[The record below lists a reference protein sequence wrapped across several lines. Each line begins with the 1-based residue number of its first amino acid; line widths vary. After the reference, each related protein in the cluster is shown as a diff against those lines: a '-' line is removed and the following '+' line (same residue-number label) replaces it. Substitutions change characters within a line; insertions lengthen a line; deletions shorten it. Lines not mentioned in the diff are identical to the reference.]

1 MATIAINGLGRIGRA
16 ALKLVMDQPELE
28 LAGANDLATPE
39 QIAYL
44 LRYDS
49 AYGRYNREVTQDA
62 DDLVIDGVRVPVSNQ
77 QDPSRLPWKQLGVDL
92 VMECTGVFRDQ
103 ASLRQHL
110 EAGAKHVILS
120 APSKDDEVPMM
131 VPGVNEPG
139 AAPIFSCASCT
150 TNCITPVSEVMARRI
165 GIAKAMMT
173 TVHAYTASQGMV
185 DGPAKKMER
194 GRAGAVNLVPTSTG
208 AAEATTQVLTDLAG
222 RFDGLAV
229 RAPVPV
235 GSVAD
240 ITFVTTEKTSVEA
253 VNKVFLEE
261 SLNPSYNAVLG
272 ITEEPLVST
281 DIIGDKH
288 AAVVDLTQTRVVD
301 GDLVK
306 VLAWYDNEMG
316 YAAQMVRAAVK
327 VLS

>member
-1 MATIAINGLGRIGRA
+1 MARIAINGLGRIGRA

-28 LAGANDLATPE
+28 LAGVNDLATPE
-39 QIAYL
+39 QLAYL

-49 AYGRYNREVTQDA
+49 AYGRYAREVA
-62 DDLVIDGVRVPVSNQ
+62 LEAGDLIIDGLRVPVSSQ
-77 QDPSRLPWKQLGVDL
+77 QDPSRLPWEQLGIDL

-103 ASLRQHL
+103 ESLRQHL
-110 EAGAKHVILS
+110 RAGARRVMLS
-120 APSKDDEVPMM
+120 APGKDDEVPMV
-131 VPGVNEPG
+131 VPGVNQPG
-139 AAPIFSCASCT
+139 DAPIVSCASCT
-150 TNCITPVSEVMARRI
+150 TNCIAPVSEVMARRI

-173 TVHAYTASQGMV
+173 TVHAYTSSQGIV
-185 DGPAKKMER
+185 DGPATRMER
-194 GRAGAVNLVPTSTG
+194 GRAGAVNLVPTGTG
-208 AAEATTQVLTDLAG
+208 AAAATTRVLTDLAG

-240 ITFVTTEKTSVEA
+240 MTFVTTGKTSVDA

-261 SLNPSYNAVLG
+261 TLNPRYNAVLG
-272 ITEEPLVST
+272 IVEEPMVSS

-316 YAAQMVRAAVK
+316 YAAQMVRLAVTM
-327 VLS
+327 LG